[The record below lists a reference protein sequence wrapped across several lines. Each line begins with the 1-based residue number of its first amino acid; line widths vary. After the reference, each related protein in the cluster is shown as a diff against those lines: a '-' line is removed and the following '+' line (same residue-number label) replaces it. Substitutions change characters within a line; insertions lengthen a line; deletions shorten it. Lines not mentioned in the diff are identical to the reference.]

1 MVFASIHFEVVFQKQ
16 LRAVVSVK
24 HQERGGRSL
33 NLPSFDT
40 WASVVPPCSDRST
53 SQDLV
58 SATFAWYVQHPR
70 FAFTSYAWF
79 VKLHD

>member
-1 MVFASIHFEVVFQKQ
+1 MKMVFASIHSEVVFQKQ

-40 WASVVPPCSDRST
+40 WASVEPPYSDRST

-58 SATFAWYVQHPR
+58 RVVFSRY
-70 FAFTSYAWF
+70 SN
-79 VKLHD
+79 LHQDY